1 MVFPTPWHNG
11 AWSASLARFGPSSI
25 TPQRCSWPR
34 ASLYDHKLSS
44 SWRCW
49 WYRKEDVHLKCT
61 FPCEITMP
69 WILLYL
75 SIMLMWSSVGRHSFD
90 ATHNNPS
97 FAHFCFS
104 SLTGNRQATTS
115 SYRRFPYAL
124 QQNERTAEEEE
135 RDSKKTD
142 THSLIK
148 PTLPSCNT
156 QLNKDSF
163 LVKSYLL
170 PLPSA
175 WARRVSESTLLQ
187 SVFVV
192 HAHTR

>member
-25 TPQRCSWPR
+25 TPQRCSWQR

-61 FPCEITMP
+61 FPCEIRMP

-75 SIMLMWSSVGRHSFD
+75 SIMLMWSSVGRRSFD

-163 LVKSYLL
+163 LGNKNK
-170 PLPSA
+170 
-175 WARRVSESTLLQ
+175 TQ
-187 SVFVV
+187 
-192 HAHTR
+192 

>member
-1 MVFPTPWHNG
+1 MVHGVLPWHALGPAVSLRSGAADNG
-11 AWSASLARFGPSSI
+11 QVFMTTNYLLLGGVNDIEKKMCIWNARFRVKS
-25 TPQRCSWPR
+25 
-34 ASLYDHKLSS
+34 
-44 SWRCW
+44 
-49 WYRKEDVHLKCT
+49 
-61 FPCEITMP
+61 

-75 SIMLMWSSVGRHSFD
+75 SIMLMWSSVGRRSFD